1 MTIKK
6 NFNYY
11 PNSAENYSKKNPNVS
26 STDNVNYKYVDS
38 YMKNNRF
45 SFGNVNNP
53 QDQRFGNLPNYNTEI
68 KQQDFSTS
76 KFSGNYYNTNY
87 NSSSVI
93 NNFYYTESKNKIY
106 SKIFLRNKKI
116 LFSFNI

>member
-6 NFNYY
+6 NFNYF
-11 PNSAENYSKKNPNVS
+11 PNSAENYTKKYPNIS
-26 STDNVNYKYVDS
+26 PTDNVNYKYVDS

-45 SFGNVNNP
+45 GFGNVNNP

-76 KFSGNYYNTNY
+76 KFSGNYNSNNFNSNY
-87 NSSSVI
+87 I
-93 NNFYYTESKNKIY
+93 NNFFTLLY
-106 SKIFLRNKKI
+106 
-116 LFSFNI
+116 